1 MKSTVNRQKNSL
13 EGLNSILVLADGR
26 ISKFESRLI
35 ETMQSGKQKEQK
47 KGEKQSRLRENAGHR

>member
-47 KGEKQSRLRENAGHR
+47 KGEKQSRLRENAGHH

>member
-13 EGLNSILVLADGR
+13 EGLNSILVLADGK

-35 ETMQSGKQKEQK
+35 ETMQSGEQKEQK
-47 KGEKQSRLRENAGHR
+47 KGENQSRLREM